1 MYIIIIIYSWK
12 LLSNA
17 RVHFTRERWE
27 KYKYIH
33 TSSIRIHSTIWIWI
47 WIGIWNC
54 ASITKAFFLFII
66 AFYCIHYDKR
76 GDSQVDV
83 FSFIDIIKFLFFAFC
98 FVLFLELTYRL
109 TAFSLNEDLDS
120 SLALKTATPAHLLD
134 CPQPP
139 TTHQAEYP
147 SPFLNLSLFVLAELP
162 LSLPLSP
169 LSTPRPTSKGSP

>member
-1 MYIIIIIYSWK
+1 MRAFI
-12 LLSNA
+12 L
-17 RVHFTRERWE
+17 RESVERNTNT
-27 KYKYIH
+27 YIH
-33 TSSIRIHSTIWIWI
+33 RLYAYIVQSESESESEFEIVIQLQKH
-47 WIGIWNC
+47 
-54 ASITKAFFLFII
+54 FFLFII
-66 AFYCIHYDKR
+66 AFYCIHYDKL

-139 TTHQAEYP
+139 TNHQAEHP

-162 LSLPLSP
+162 LSLPISP
-169 LSTPRPTSKGSP
+169 LPSPWPTSKGSP